1 MAMTNS
7 IAFPNMFDVARNKVA
22 ILEDEASVVNRTKL
36 LFLTEPTELY
46 NNLNQGVGLR
56 QHLWKYN
63 NDNVVAMIKDKII
76 EQLRLHEPCVLP
88 DQTQFSDSLISE
100 EPEPVEHFNDANRL
114 KMTVG
119 LQTTFGNIAEVS
131 INGSE

>member
-1 MAMTNS
+1 MALTNS

-22 ILEDEASVVNRTKL
+22 ILQDDDSIVNRTKL

-46 NNLNQGVGLR
+46 KNLNQGVGLR

-63 NDNVVAMIKDKII
+63 TDNVGAMIRDKIV
-76 EQLRLHEPCVLP
+76 EQLRLHEPCVFP
-88 DQTQFSDSLISE
+88 DQTSFSDSLLSE
-100 EPEPVEHFNDANRL
+100 ETGNVEHFNDANRF

-119 LQTTFGNIAEVS
+119 LKTIFGTTAEV
-131 INGSE
+131 ITDGN

>member
-22 ILEDEASVVNRTKL
+22 ILEDEASIVNRTKL

-63 NDNVVAMIKDKII
+63 NDNVVAMIKDKMI

>member
-63 NDNVVAMIKDKII
+63 NDNVVAMIKDKMI

-131 INGSE
+131 INGGE

>member
-63 NDNVVAMIKDKII
+63 NDNVVAMIKDKMI